1 MQPLLLLKQTLEVGY
16 DPGPLLLDGTN
27 VNFSTVGEMLWRGRG
42 DIDAPNY
49 FSVAYEDVR
58 GRSTELTFVPGDHGV
73 ELAAMVHKDRDDE
86 DAHVLRPGMSKDDL
100 RRAIPDA
107 FSSLPGTI
115 ADLELE
121 LRRNRCFFEISFNG
135 FPPGTGIGPITSLR
149 SSAAELI
156 HLPGLRDNPLRF
168 YPATQVGDV
177 FPGVFQP
184 YVASVIQGWTDAK
197 DPRLGVLGRQLQ
209 DLGLTWKV
217 TTQRID
223 DTRVA
228 LRVGRLPK
236 GQRGGAKDLVN
247 IVDVGLGVSQTLPIL
262 VALLLAK
269 PGQLVFLEQPE
280 IHLHP
285 RAQVALAEIL
295 LEASARGVQVIT
307 ETHSYLL
314 LRSIQEA
321 AVRRGDPV
329 KTVGL
334 NWFSRDPDGV
344 THVDSATLDPAGSF
358 GDWPADFAD
367 VEMDIED
374 RYLEAAMQAR
384 LMGR

>member
-1 MQPLLLLKQTLEVGY
+1 MMQPLLLLKQTLEVAY

-42 DIDAPNY
+42 EIDAPNHFRVSY
-49 FSVAYEDVR
+49 DDPYGE
-58 GRSTELTFVPGDHGV
+58 STGLTFVPATHGI
-73 ELAAMVHKDRDDE
+73 ELAEMRHREADE
-86 DAHVLRPGMSKDDL
+86 PERLFYPGMTQDELNESVPEAFRSVKSTRDL
-100 RRAIPDA
+100 DYA
-107 FSSLPGTI
+107 
-115 ADLELE
+115 
-121 LRRNRCFFEISFNG
+121 LRRNRCFFEITFEG
-135 FPPGTGIGPITSLR
+135 FPAGIGLGPATSLH
-149 SSAAELI
+149 SVATSLI

-184 YVASVIQGWTDAK
+184 YVASVIQGWADSK
-197 DPRLGVLGRQLQ
+197 DDRLQVLGRQLQ

-262 VALLLAK
+262 VALLLAR
-269 PGQLVFLEQPE
+269 PGQVVFLEQPE

-295 LEASARGVQVIT
+295 LEASGRGVQVIT

-314 LRSIQEA
+314 LRAIQEA
-321 AVRRGDPV
+321 SVRRGDPV
-329 KTVGL
+329 STVGL

-344 THVDSATLDPAGSF
+344 THVDSATLDAAGSF

-384 LMGR
+384 LAGR